1 MTNFMLCVFI
11 AHPNIRY
18 LFMKIEGRGEKE
30 KRKKGKEER
39 IQGRDGGGWRRHKC
53 TASSLVDYP

>member
-1 MTNFMLCVFI
+1 MANFMLCVFI

-39 IQGRDGGGWRRHKC
+39 IQGRDGGRLEK
-53 TASSLVDYP
+53 TQVYSIQLS

>member
-11 AHPNIRY
+11 AYPNIRY
-18 LFMKIEGRGEKE
+18 LFMKIEDRGEKE

-39 IQGRDGGGWRRHKC
+39 IQGRDVGRGRLEK
-53 TASSLVDYP
+53 TQVYSIQLS

>member
-1 MTNFMLCVFI
+1 MANFMLCVFI

-39 IQGRDGGGWRRHKC
+39 IQGRDGGEVGEDTSVQHP
-53 TASSLVDYP
+53 A

>member
-1 MTNFMLCVFI
+1 MANFMLCVFI

-30 KRKKGKEER
+30 KRKKGREER
-39 IQGRDGGGWRRHKC
+39 IQGRDVGRGRLEK
-53 TASSLVDYP
+53 TQVYSIQLS

>member
-1 MTNFMLCVFI
+1 MANFMLCVFI

-39 IQGRDGGGWRRHKC
+39 IQGRDVGAGRLEK
-53 TASSLVDYP
+53 TQVYSIQLS

>member
-1 MTNFMLCVFI
+1 MLCVFI

-39 IQGRDGGGWRRHKC
+39 IQGRDVVGGRLEKTQVYSIQLC
-53 TASSLVDYP
+53 